1 VTVRAADRLADVA
14 ETASRALADLAPELV
29 EPFRAALPDAVSSVA
44 RRFAGALHREGLREA
59 TGVLY
64 RYGFN
69 RVEIAGGLDRA
80 AARDLICDADGPLA
94 AELADAVV
102 GLALGYARRPA
113 AEASRTGG
121 DAIDHAATLPAD
133 EALLS
138 LERLSTEGH
147 NLHPCGRTR
156 LGWSIADRLAHD
168 LETPGTAVR
177 WLAVHRALHVGDD
190 LTHHLPAVPD
200 VPDVPSSHVAQP
212 VHAWQLGTV
221 VPVRYPDLL
230 ATGALRVLDA
240 PPIPVR
246 PTAALRTVLLPGG
259 GYLKLSL
266 DIQVTSTRRTISVAS
281 TRTGPALS
289 ALLDRLLAAEPG
301 ARILAEPAGA
311 AVVADNHRHRDLAAI
326 VRCGLAGRLEPGEL
340 AVPGVALPATCPRTG
355 RTVLARLVARYAA
368 GQGRP
373 DNADTAAAFV
383 AAYARMLLPPLLRL
397 LARSGVALEA
407 HLQNSI
413 PTFVG
418 GVPHRLFLRDLAG
431 MRICQGRLP
440 GGAGV
445 TLWPGSVI
453 GTGDPDVARAKLGY
467 TAVQAH
473 LGEVVIRLVESHGLD
488 ERRAW
493 RAVREVVDAAYD
505 GAGGHARADHAFF
518 TAPTM
523 PHKALVRMRL
533 AGTGDVYVPVPNPLA

>member
-1 VTVRAADRLADVA
+1 VTVRAADRLTDVA
-14 ETASRALADLAPELV
+14 DTASRVLAGLAPQLV

-80 AARDLICDADGPLA
+80 AARNLICDADGPLA
-94 AELADAVV
+94 AELSDAVI
-102 GLALGYARRPA
+102 GLALGYARRPVPDP
-113 AEASRTGG
+113 AEAG
-121 DAIDHAATLPAD
+121 DVLDHAATRPAD

-168 LETPGTAVR
+168 LETAGTTVG
-177 WLAVHRALHVGDD
+177 WLAVHRRLHVGDD
-190 LTHHLPAVPD
+190 LAGHLPGVPE
-200 VPDVPSSHVAQP
+200 VPTGYVAQP
-212 VHAWQLGTV
+212 VHDWQLRTV
-221 VPVRYPDLL
+221 VPVRYADLL

-240 PPIPVR
+240 PAIPVR
-246 PTAALRTVLLPGG
+246 PTAALRTVVLPGG

-281 TRTGPALS
+281 TRNGPALS
-289 ALLDRLLAAEPG
+289 PLLDRLLAGESG
-301 ARILAEPAGA
+301 AAILPEPAGA
-311 AVVADNHRHRDLAAI
+311 AVVADAHRHRDLAAI
-326 VRCGLAGRLEPGEL
+326 VRGGLDGRLQPGEL
-340 AVPGVALPATCPRTG
+340 AVPGVALPAICPRTG
-355 RTVLARLVARYAA
+355 RTVLARLVARFAA

-431 MRICQGRLP
+431 MRICADRN
-440 GGAGV
+440 GAWRA
-445 TLWPGSVI
+445 LWPGSVI

-473 LGEVVIRLVESHGLD
+473 LGEVVVRLVESHGLD

-493 RAVREVVDAAYD
+493 RSVRDVVDATYD
-505 GAGGHARADHAFF
+505 ELGGHRHARADHAFF